1 LTRPKPSTTMKPMSW
16 IETTSDGVRLHIRV
30 VPRAS
35 RNGVQGLLG
44 DAVKI
49 RLQAPPVEGKANRAL
64 LDFLAEALKL
74 PARQLE
80 LLSGETGRNK
90 TVLVHGRTEAE
101 VRGALR
107 L

>member
-1 LTRPKPSTTMKPMSW
+1 M
-16 IETTSDGVRLHIRV
+16 ETTPDGVRLHVRV

-49 RLQAPPVEGKANRAL
+49 RLQAPPVEGKANSAL
-64 LDFLAEALKL
+64 LDFLAETLDL
-74 PARQLE
+74 RVRQVE
-80 LLSGETGRNK
+80 LLSGGTGRNK
-90 TVLVHGRTEAE
+90 TILVRGKTEDE
-101 VRGALR
+101 VREALQ